1 MESPVPL
8 EAMRLLVAIDDHGS
22 ISAAARALGVSQPAA
37 TSRLRALEARHR
49 ITLVRR
55 SAQGSRLS
63 EDGQAVATWARS
75 VLREAAVL
83 ESGLAALSTRR
94 RGDLPVAASL
104 TVAEQLMPGWLATMR
119 DAYPDVH
126 VSLSVVN
133 SAEVLTAVEQG
144 RVAVG
149 FVETPG
155 RLSEVQSTQVGSD
168 RLLVVVA
175 PGHRWSRARR
185 PLSRATLLEE
195 AFVIREEGSG
205 TRETFT
211 RRLGAEPQVA
221 LAASSSGAV
230 IASAMSGL
238 GPAVV
243 SELALGDQLA
253 AGRLI
258 EVATEIDLVRPLRAV
273 WQRGS
278 RLRAPASD
286 LVAIARGG

>member
-1 MESPVPL
+1 MESGVSL
-8 EAMRLLVAIDDHGS
+8 DAMRLLVAIDDRGS
-22 ISAAARALGVSQPAA
+22 ISAAARVLGITQPAA

-63 EDGQAVATWARS
+63 EDGQAVAAWARS
-75 VLREAAVL
+75 VLREASVL

-94 RGDLPVAASL
+94 RGGLAVAASL
-104 TVAEQLMPGWLATMR
+104 TVAEQLMPGWLATMQE
-119 DAYPDVH
+119 AHPEVH
-126 VSLSVVN
+126 VSLVVVN
-133 SAEVLTAVEQG
+133 SAEVLAAVRSGQ
-144 RVAVG
+144 VAVG

-155 RLSEVQSTQVGSD
+155 RLEDVHTTQVGSD

-175 PGHRWSRARR
+175 PGHRWARARR
-185 PLSRATLLEE
+185 PLSRAALLEE
-195 AFVIREEGSG
+195 AFVIREAGSG

-211 RRLGAEPQVA
+211 RRLGTEPTVA
-221 LAASSSGAV
+221 LAASSSGVV

-253 AGRLI
+253 AGRLV

-273 WQRGS
+273 WQHGT
-278 RLRAPASD
+278 RLRGPAGD
-286 LVAIARGG
+286 LVTIARAR